1 LAQNKSVTVDADG
14 HVLEPPDLWKNYL
27 EAEYVDRAIRIEHDK
42 NGLEVLLF
50 DDQPA
55 EGREGILGAF
65 GGIGMDAA
73 TLLTPG
79 TTTYLE
85 GAAFGASNPQDRLSV
100 MDDEA
105 IDIALFY
112 PTIGISWEGSVTDSQ
127 LATAYTRAY
136 NRWLVDF
143 CSANTSRLKP
153 VAHINLLDPEAACQE
168 ARRAR
173 ADGCV
178 GVMLSPDPI
187 ARGGRVL
194 DHPELLPFWSTL
206 QDLDMPVAFHVVV
219 RPDSQKMIANWL
231 STTNA
236 ISSRDPRFRVMNFA
250 FLAIDV
256 MAAFTQMISLG
267 IFEKYPRL
275 KCVVLEAGATWIAA
289 WLDRMDAKYQ
299 TLKDD
304 VSPLKMPPS
313 ECFYRQCLV
322 SADPD
327 ETMLAACVDH
337 IGADYFV
344 WASDYP
350 HIDASFGVVSEIR
363 GRLSTL
369 SAEDQAKVLGNNAV
383 RFYRL

>member
-1 LAQNKSVTVDADG
+1 
-14 HVLEPPDLWKNYL
+14 
-27 EAEYVDRAIRIEHDK
+27 
-42 NGLEVLLF
+42 
-50 DDQPA
+50 
-55 EGREGILGAF
+55 
-65 GGIGMDAA
+65 
-73 TLLTPG
+73 
-79 TTTYLE
+79 
-85 GAAFGASNPQDRLSV
+85 
-100 MDDEA
+100 
-105 IDIALFY
+105 
-112 PTIGISWEGSVTDSQ
+112 
-127 LATAYTRAY
+127 
-136 NRWLVDF
+136 
-143 CSANTSRLKP
+143 
-153 VAHINLLDPEAACQE
+153 
-168 ARRAR
+168 
-173 ADGCV
+173 
-178 GVMLSPDPI
+178 
-187 ARGGRVL
+187 
-194 DHPELLPFWSTL
+194 
-206 QDLDMPVAFHVVV
+206 
-219 RPDSQKMIANWL
+219 
-231 STTNA
+231 
-236 ISSRDPRFRVMNFA
+236 MNFA